1 MKRDNAKK
9 IYFKVEVGPGVAI
22 LIVLAMIIYVATKY
36 FQAIKLGQ
44 PFSFSVTLIE
54 SIATIIINV
63 IVIALVSLI
72 IEITTLKKYTQDIV
86 EQTVTNITP
95 LFSNENKPNYSRM
108 QIFELEECLN
118 SIIYQLAIKKRLEQ
132 KISIPIYKG
141 DIENYNLS
149 LIHKMIN
156 DLVVGEYYE
165 DYDINLRLKIIDKYT
180 VLFNNTTSYIVHNG
194 VNKSFDFQASLPS
207 IITCESLHFDKFII
221 SSPDR
226 KKIYYDLTEEINNNI
241 ELIDVKSKQHHHNVY
256 CLHSKVDFYS
266 VPTNDYYIEF
276 SRSYK
281 KYIKNGVLV
290 HSLPKPIKNFQAE
303 FWLENDFNNKY
314 KLYGIS
320 FFPYKQVKTQLDL
333 KLSEITNSPHNMI
346 FRNQNWCLP
355 GSGFTLTLLENLDQP
370 EDLERYSEFKKKNC
384 KFL

>member
-1 MKRDNAKK
+1 MKRDNTKK
-9 IYFKVEVGPGVAI
+9 IYFKVEVGTGVAL

-36 FQAIKLGQ
+36 YQSTKLGQ
-44 PFSFSVTLIE
+44 PFSFFSILIE

-86 EQTVTNITP
+86 EQTVTNITSF
-95 LFSNENKPNYSRM
+95 FSNVNKPDYSHM

-118 SIIYQLAIKKRLEQ
+118 SIIYQLAVKKRLEQ
-132 KISIPIYKG
+132 KICIPIHKN

-156 DLVVGEYYE
+156 DLVIGEYYE
-165 DYDINLRLKIIDKYT
+165 DYDINLRLKIIDDDT
-180 VLFNNTTSYIVHNG
+180 VLFNITTSYIVHNG
-194 VNKSFDFQASLPS
+194 INKSFDFQATLPS
-207 IITCESLHFDKFII
+207 IITCESLHFEKFII

-226 KKIYYDLTEEINNNI
+226 KEIYFDLTDEINTHI

-256 CLHSKVDFYS
+256 CMHSKIDFFS

-290 HSLPKPIKNFQAE
+290 HSLPKPVKNFQAE

-333 KLSEITNSPHNMI
+333 KLSEITNSPHNMV

-355 GSGFTLTLLENLDQP
+355 GSGFSLTLLENLDQP
-370 EDLERYSEFKKKNC
+370 EDLERYTEFKKKGI
-384 KFL
+384 L